1 MNRLLQFRP
10 ALRARHGITLIECA
24 GASLILGLMITAGLR
39 ASVQAGA
46 SQVVSSRSLTGTLLA
61 EALLN
66 EISTLAYAEPS
77 GATTLGPDA
86 GETGKATFDDID
98 DYDNWSESPI
108 TDSTAAAISGMSNWS
123 RSVRVYRA
131 LVSSPDA
138 NSATETGLKRIEVT
152 VKFSGRVVASLSAL
166 RSTDP

>member
-1 MNRLLQFRP
+1 MKRLFQLRP
-10 ALRARHGITLIECA
+10 SRHARGGITLIECA

-46 SQVVSSRSLTGTLLA
+46 SQVVSSRSLAGTLLA

-66 EISTLAYAEPS
+66 EISMLAYAEPS
-77 GATTLGPDA
+77 GAITLGPDA

-98 DYDNWSESPI
+98 DYDNWTESPI
-108 TDSTAAAISGMSNWS
+108 TDSTAVAISGMSKWS

-131 LVSSPDA
+131 LVSSPDT
-138 NSATETGLKRIEVT
+138 NSAAETGLKRIEVT
-152 VKFSGRVVASLSAL
+152 VKFSDRVVAKLSAL
-166 RSTDP
+166 RSVDP